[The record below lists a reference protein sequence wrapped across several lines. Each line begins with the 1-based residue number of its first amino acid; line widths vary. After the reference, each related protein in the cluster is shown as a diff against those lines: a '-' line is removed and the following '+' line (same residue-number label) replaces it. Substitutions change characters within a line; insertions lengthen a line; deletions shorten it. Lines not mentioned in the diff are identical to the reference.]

1 MPEVLPA
8 AYRAQGRSATLTVGG
23 VAAAGQPRDAG
34 RWPPPPFYIAR
45 RDGAHQL
52 GLSWGAPDQ
61 GASVR

>member
-1 MPEVLPA
+1 
-8 AYRAQGRSATLTVGG
+8 